1 MNLTTESLPGGV
13 TKVVLDGVLDIPGS
27 QAIDLRF
34 NVIAGANRAVI
45 VDLSAVSFLAS
56 IGIRTLLS
64 GAKAI
69 QLKGGKL
76 VLFNPTATVEKVLRV
91 TGVDTL
97 MPIFSDFDAAVRAV
111 SN

>member
-1 MNLTTESLPGGV
+1 MNLSTEMLPGGV
-13 TKVVLDGVLDIPGS
+13 AKVILDGSLDIPGS

-34 NVIAGANRAVI
+34 NVIAGANKAVV
-45 VDLSAVSFLAS
+45 VDLSAVTFVAS
-56 IGIRTLLS
+56 IGIRTLLT

-76 VLFNPTATVEKVLRV
+76 VLFNPSAAVEKVLRV

-97 MPIFSDFDAAVRAV
+97 MPIFADFDAAVKAV
-111 SN
+111 SP